1 MWLVRLLG
9 ISNRAER
16 ERKTHF
22 RIVGD
27 YEISGN
33 AMVAIAI
40 NRNNPRDS
48 TYFTIDPG
56 VNNNAFIRAC
66 GWAYEPED

>member
-1 MWLVRLLG
+1 MWFLRLLG
-9 ISNRAER
+9 VSNRVKR

-40 NRNNPRDS
+40 NRNNPLDS
-48 TYFTIDPG
+48 TYFTIDPE
-56 VNNNAFIRAC
+56 VNNNAFICAC